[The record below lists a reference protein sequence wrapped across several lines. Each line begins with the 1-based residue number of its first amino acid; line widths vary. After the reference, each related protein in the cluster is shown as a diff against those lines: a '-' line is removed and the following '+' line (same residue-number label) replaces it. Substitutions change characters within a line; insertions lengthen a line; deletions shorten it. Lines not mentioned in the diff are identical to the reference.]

1 MTVPASSLP
10 PAAPRVP
17 GFLLPVAA
25 AGAVMAGAVALTEL
39 AGGPFSYTA
48 LPALGA
54 FAVVV
59 GLMVW
64 FHRRLGSLGPFGAA
78 NAVTL
83 GRGLI
88 AAWLAGLICT
98 GPEIGIV
105 GWWIAGAAFLALLLD
120 GIDGW
125 LARWQRTVSAFGA
138 RFDME
143 VDALLL
149 LVLSLLAW
157 EAGRAGPWVLLIGLM
172 RYGFVATAYALPWMD
187 APLPPRFRR
196 KAVCVAQGLA
206 LALVFVPPV
215 PDAVA
220 ATLAAGALG
229 LLALSFA
236 GDVGWL
242 IRNRPGRQPGRRM
255 A

>member
-1 MTVPASSLP
+1 MTVPASPSGQRV
-10 PAAPRVP
+10 PRVP
-17 GFLLPVAA
+17 GFLPPVAA

-48 LPALGA
+48 LPALAA

-59 GLMVW
+59 GLMVR

-83 GRGLI
+83 ARGLI

-98 GPEIGIV
+98 GPEIAVV
-105 GWWIAGAAFLALLLD
+105 GWWVAGAAALALLLD

-125 LARWQRTVSAFGA
+125 LARRRGTVSAFGA

-172 RYGFVATAYALPWMD
+172 RYGFVLAAYALPWMD

-196 KAVCVAQGLA
+196 KAICVAQGLA

-215 PDAVA
+215 PDAA
-220 ATLAAGALG
+220 AAALAAGALG
-229 LLALSFA
+229 LLMLSFA
-236 GDVGWL
+236 GDIGWL
-242 IRNRPGRQPGRRM
+242 ARHRPGRRM